1 MLFVDIEV
9 IYINNCWIVREL
21 YGNFSRIE
29 LCSVFKSV
37 PNERTL
43 DVSASYLQLYCVAE
57 LYSLGLSLGKRNNKV
72 VYSNAFTY

>member
-1 MLFVDIEV
+1 MSYIVILVVLGFVV
-9 IYINNCWIVREL
+9 QR
-21 YGNFSRIE
+21 
-29 LCSVFKSV
+29 FKSV